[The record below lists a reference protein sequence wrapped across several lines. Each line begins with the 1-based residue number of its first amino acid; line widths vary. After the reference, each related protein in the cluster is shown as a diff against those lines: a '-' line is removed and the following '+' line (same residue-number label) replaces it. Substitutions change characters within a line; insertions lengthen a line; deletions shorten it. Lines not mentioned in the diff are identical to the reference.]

1 MKTEEQKA
9 AEKAAREAKAAAAK
23 AEKEA
28 KVEVVGIPF
37 DFNGKRRSK
46 SFAFDDVADGVAT
59 IEGVVNGKKNP
70 DQRFIQIE
78 IDERRYLID
87 SGDLNDTKGFHD
99 VVDADAKERGELVLQ
114 PGARIS
120 SINNTISWRLV
131 G

>member
-1 MKTEEQKA
+1 MTQEEKAAKKAADAAKKA
-9 AEKAAREAKAAAAK
+9 AEKAA
-23 AEKEA
+23 KEA
-28 KVEVVGIPF
+28 TNVVGIPF
-37 DFNGKRRSK
+37 DFSAKRRSK
-46 SFAFDDVADGVAT
+46 SFAFDDMADEVAT
-59 IEGVVNGKKNP
+59 IEGVINGKKNP
-70 DQRFIQIE
+70 DQRFIQI
-78 IDERRYLID
+78 DVAERKYLID

>member
-1 MKTEEQKA
+1 MKSEEQKA
-9 AEKAAREAKAAAAK
+9 AEKAAKDAQKAAEKAAK
-23 AEKEA
+23 EQATK
-28 KVEVVGIPF
+28 VVGIPF
-37 DFNGKRRSK
+37 DFSAKRRSK
-46 SFAFDDVADGVAT
+46 SFAFDDMADEVAT
-59 IEGVVNGKKNP
+59 IEGIVNGKKNP

-78 IDERRYLID
+78 VAERKYLID

-99 VVDADAKERGELVLQ
+99 VVDADAKSRGELVLQ

>member
-1 MKTEEQKA
+1 METTTKAPRAPRAPKA
-9 AEKAAREAKAAAAK
+9 APATTETT
-23 AEKEA
+23 
-28 KVEVVGIPF
+28 VVGIPF
-37 DFNGKRRSK
+37 DFSAKRRSK

>member
-1 MKTEEQKA
+1 METTAKAPRAPRAPKAAPATTEETT
-9 AEKAAREAKAAAAK
+9 
-23 AEKEA
+23 
-28 KVEVVGIPF
+28 VVGIPF
-37 DFNGKRRSK
+37 DFSAKRRSK
-46 SFAFDDVADGVAT
+46 SFAFDDMVDEVAT
-59 IEGVVNGKKNP
+59 IEGIVNGKKNP

-78 IDERRYLID
+78 VAERKYLID

-120 SINNTISWRLV
+120 SISNTISWRLI

>member
-1 MKTEEQKA
+1 METTVKAPRAPRAPKAAPATTEETT
-9 AEKAAREAKAAAAK
+9 
-23 AEKEA
+23 
-28 KVEVVGIPF
+28 VVGIPF
-37 DFNGKRRSK
+37 DFSAKRRSK

-70 DQRFIQIE
+70 EQRFIQIE

-87 SGDLNDTKGFHD
+87 SGDLNDTKGFHN
-99 VVDADAKERGELVLQ
+99 VVDPDAKERGELILL

-120 SINNTISWRLV
+120 SINNAISWRLV

>member
-1 MKTEEQKA
+1 MEATKTKAVKKTAKATEETK
-9 AEKAAREAKAAAAK
+9 
-23 AEKEA
+23 
-28 KVEVVGIPF
+28 VVGIPF

-87 SGDLNDTKGFHD
+87 SGDLNDTKGFHN
-99 VVDADAKERGELVLQ
+99 VVDPDAKERGELILL

>member
-1 MKTEEQKA
+1 MNTKEQKAAKKA
-9 AEKAAREAKAAAAK
+9 AEKAA
-23 AEKEA
+23 KEA
-28 KVEVVGIPF
+28 TVVGIPF
-37 DFNGKRRSK
+37 DFSAKRRSK
-46 SFAFDDVADGVAT
+46 SFAFDDMADEVAT
-59 IEGVVNGKKNP
+59 IEGVVIGKKNP

-78 IDERRYLID
+78 VAERKYLID

-99 VVDADAKERGELVLQ
+99 VVDPDAKERNELILL

>member
-1 MKTEEQKA
+1 METTTKAPRAPKAPKAAPATEETT
-9 AEKAAREAKAAAAK
+9 
-23 AEKEA
+23 
-28 KVEVVGIPF
+28 VVGIPF
-37 DFNGKRRSK
+37 DFSAKRRSK

>member
-1 MKTEEQKA
+1 MET
-9 AEKAAREAKAAAAK
+9 
-23 AEKEA
+23 
-28 KVEVVGIPF
+28 KVETTVETVETVETTVVGIPF
-37 DFNGKRRSK
+37 DFSAKRRSK
-46 SFAFDDVADGVAT
+46 SFAFDDMADEVAT
-59 IEGVVNGKKNP
+59 IEGVINGKKNP

-78 IDERRYLID
+78 VAERKYLID

-99 VVDADAKERGELVLQ
+99 VVDADAKARGELILQ

>member
-1 MKTEEQKA
+1 METKEVKA
-9 AEKAAREAKAAAAK
+9 AEV
-23 AEKEA
+23 AE
-28 KVEVVGIPF
+28 VETVAETVVGIPF
-37 DFNGKRRSK
+37 DFSAKRRSK

-70 DQRFIQIE
+70 EQRFIQIE

-87 SGDLNDTKGFHD
+87 SGDLNDTKGFHN
-99 VVDADAKERGELVLQ
+99 VVDPDAKERGELILL

>member
-1 MKTEEQKA
+1 METTTKAPRAPKAPKAAPATEETT
-9 AEKAAREAKAAAAK
+9 
-23 AEKEA
+23 
-28 KVEVVGIPF
+28 VVGIPF
-37 DFNGKRRSK
+37 DFSAKRRSK

-70 DQRFIQIE
+70 EQRFIQIE

>member
-1 MKTEEQKA
+1 MTQEERAAKKAADAAKKA
-9 AEKAAREAKAAAAK
+9 AEKAA
-23 AEKEA
+23 KEA
-28 KVEVVGIPF
+28 TTVVGIPF
-37 DFNGKRRSK
+37 DFSAKRRSK

-70 DQRFIQIE
+70 EQRFIQIE

-99 VVDADAKERGELVLQ
+99 VVDPDAKERGELILL

>member
-1 MKTEEQKA
+1 MTSEERAAKKAADAAKKA
-9 AEKAAREAKAAAAK
+9 AEKAA
-23 AEKEA
+23 KEA
-28 KVEVVGIPF
+28 TNVVGIPF
-37 DFNGKRRSK
+37 DFSAKRRSK
-46 SFAFDDVADGVAT
+46 SFAFDDMADEVAT
-59 IEGVVNGKKNP
+59 IEGIVNGKKNP

-78 IDERRYLID
+78 VAERKYLID

>member
-1 MKTEEQKA
+1 METTTKAPRAPKAPKAAPATEETT
-9 AEKAAREAKAAAAK
+9 
-23 AEKEA
+23 
-28 KVEVVGIPF
+28 VVGIPF
-37 DFNGKRRSK
+37 DFSAKRRSK

-99 VVDADAKERGELVLQ
+99 VVDADAKERGELVLL

>member
-1 MKTEEQKA
+1 METTVAKA
-9 AEKAAREAKAAAAK
+9 PKAPKAAKAA
-23 AEKEA
+23 KEQ
-28 KVEVVGIPF
+28 VTTVVGIPF
-37 DFNGKRRSK
+37 DFSAKRRSK
-46 SFAFDDVADGVAT
+46 SFAFDDMADEVAT
-59 IEGVVNGKKNP
+59 IEGVINGKKNP

-78 IDERRYLID
+78 VAERKYLID

>member
-1 MKTEEQKA
+1 METTNVTVAEATVVEA
-9 AEKAAREAKAAAAK
+9 AEVAVVET
-23 AEKEA
+23 
-28 KVEVVGIPF
+28 EVVGIPF
-37 DFNGKRRSK
+37 DFSAKRRSK

>member
-1 MKTEEQKA
+1 MTKKKDAAVAVAEVAVAEE
-9 AEKAAREAKAAAAK
+9 
-23 AEKEA
+23 
-28 KVEVVGIPF
+28 VTTNVVGIPF
-37 DFNGKRRSK
+37 DFSAKRRSK
-46 SFAFDDVADGVAT
+46 SFAFDDMADEVAT
-59 IEGVVNGKKNP
+59 IEGVINGKKNP

-78 IDERRYLID
+78 VAERKYLID

>member
-1 MKTEEQKA
+1 MTQE
-9 AEKAAREAKAAAAK
+9 EKAAKKAADAAK
-23 AEKEA
+23 EQTTN
-28 KVEVVGIPF
+28 VVGIPF
-37 DFNGKRRSK
+37 DFSAKRRSK
-46 SFAFDDVADGVAT
+46 SFAFDDMADEVAT
-59 IEGVVNGKKNP
+59 IEGVINGKKNP

-78 IDERRYLID
+78 VAERKYLID

-120 SINNTISWRLV
+120 SINNAISWRLI

>member
-1 MKTEEQKA
+1 METTTKAPRAPRAPKAAPATEETT
-9 AEKAAREAKAAAAK
+9 
-23 AEKEA
+23 
-28 KVEVVGIPF
+28 VVGIPF
-37 DFNGKRRSK
+37 DFTAKRRSK

-59 IEGVVNGKKNP
+59 IEGVGNGKKNP

-99 VVDADAKERGELVLQ
+99 VVDADAKEKGELVLQ

>member
-1 MKTEEQKA
+1 METTNVTVAEATVVEA
-9 AEKAAREAKAAAAK
+9 AEVA
-23 AEKEA
+23 
-28 KVEVVGIPF
+28 VEETTVVGILF
-37 DFNGKRRSK
+37 DFSAKRRSK
-46 SFAFDDVADGVAT
+46 SFAFDDMADAVAT

>member
-1 MKTEEQKA
+1 MNTTTKAPKAPKAPKAAPATEETT
-9 AEKAAREAKAAAAK
+9 
-23 AEKEA
+23 
-28 KVEVVGIPF
+28 VVGIPF
-37 DFNGKRRSK
+37 DFSAKRRSK

-99 VVDADAKERGELVLQ
+99 VVDADAKEKGELILQ

>member
-1 MKTEEQKA
+1 MEPTTKAPRAPRAPKAAPATTEETT
-9 AEKAAREAKAAAAK
+9 
-23 AEKEA
+23 
-28 KVEVVGIPF
+28 VVGIPF

-46 SFAFDDVADGVAT
+46 SFAFDDMADGVAT
-59 IEGVVNGKKNP
+59 IEGVMNGKKNP

-87 SGDLNDTKGFHD
+87 SGDLNESKGFHD
-99 VVDADAKERGELVLQ
+99 VVDADAKAKGELLLQ
-114 PGARIS
+114 PGAVVS

>member
-1 MKTEEQKA
+1 METKVAKAPKAAKKATTEET
-9 AEKAAREAKAAAAK
+9 
-23 AEKEA
+23 
-28 KVEVVGIPF
+28 VVGIPF
-37 DFNGKRRSK
+37 DFSAKRRSK

-70 DQRFIQIE
+70 EQRFIQIE

-99 VVDADAKERGELVLQ
+99 VVDPDAKERDELILL

>member
-1 MKTEEQKA
+1 METTTKAPRAPKAPKAAPATEETT
-9 AEKAAREAKAAAAK
+9 
-23 AEKEA
+23 
-28 KVEVVGIPF
+28 VVGIPF
-37 DFNGKRRSK
+37 DFSAKRRSK
-46 SFAFDDVADGVAT
+46 SFAFDDMADAVAT

-70 DQRFIQIE
+70 EQRFIQIE

>member
-1 MKTEEQKA
+1 METTTKAPRAPRAPKAAPATEETT
-9 AEKAAREAKAAAAK
+9 
-23 AEKEA
+23 
-28 KVEVVGIPF
+28 VVGIPF
-37 DFNGKRRSK
+37 DFSAKRRSK

>member
-1 MKTEEQKA
+1 MKSEEQ
-9 AEKAAREAKAAAAK
+9 KAAAAK
-23 AEKEA
+23 AAKEQA
-28 KVEVVGIPF
+28 TNVVGIPF
-37 DFNGKRRSK
+37 DFSAKRRSK
-46 SFAFDDVADGVAT
+46 SFAFDDMADEVAT

-78 IDERRYLID
+78 VAERKYLID

-99 VVDADAKERGELVLQ
+99 VVDADAKERGELVLL

>member
-1 MKTEEQKA
+1 MTQEEKAAKKAADAAKKA
-9 AEKAAREAKAAAAK
+9 AEKAA
-23 AEKEA
+23 KEA
-28 KVEVVGIPF
+28 TTVVGIPF
-37 DFNGKRRSK
+37 DFSAKRRSK
-46 SFAFDDVADGVAT
+46 SFAFDDMVDEVAT
-59 IEGVVNGKKNP
+59 IEGIVNGKKNP

-78 IDERRYLID
+78 VAERKYLID

>member
-1 MKTEEQKA
+1 MTQEEKAAKKA
-9 AEKAAREAKAAAAK
+9 AEKAA
-23 AEKEA
+23 KEA
-28 KVEVVGIPF
+28 TNVVGIPF
-37 DFNGKRRSK
+37 DFSAKRRSK
-46 SFAFDDVADGVAT
+46 SFAFDDMADEVAT
-59 IEGVVNGKKNP
+59 IEGVINGKKNP
-70 DQRFIQIE
+70 DQRFIQI
-78 IDERRYLID
+78 DVAERKYLID

>member
-1 MKTEEQKA
+1 METTTKAPRAPRAPKAAPATEETT
-9 AEKAAREAKAAAAK
+9 
-23 AEKEA
+23 
-28 KVEVVGIPF
+28 VVGIPF

>member
-1 MKTEEQKA
+1 METTTKAPRAPKAAPATEETT
-9 AEKAAREAKAAAAK
+9 
-23 AEKEA
+23 
-28 KVEVVGIPF
+28 VVGIPF
-37 DFNGKRRSK
+37 DFSAKRRSK

-99 VVDADAKERGELVLQ
+99 VVDADAKAKGELVLQ